1 MTTAR
6 RIDVVWAV
14 LCGLTVAVWLVAAVL
29 GGDEPRVDGAETAIV
44 LALAGVLVWVWL
56 RERRA
61 DREDELSDRDG
72 SRQE

>member
-1 MTTAR
+1 
-6 RIDVVWAV
+6 
-14 LCGLTVAVWLVAAVL
+14 VAADTGVVVAH
-29 GGDEPRVDGAETAIV
+29 GGLAGALVETAIV